1 MKFVVAFLFF
11 VVLILW
17 MKTYYWRHRSRLL
30 ELRVRGVAPESLGL
44 FEAWLDGK
52 IESDLHKKKSP

>member
-1 MKFVVAFLFF
+1 MKFLVAFLFF

-17 MKTYYWRHRSRLL
+17 MKNFYWRHRSRLL
-30 ELRVRGVAPESLGL
+30 ELRLRGEDPESLGL

-52 IESDLHKKKSP
+52 IESDLQRKKNP